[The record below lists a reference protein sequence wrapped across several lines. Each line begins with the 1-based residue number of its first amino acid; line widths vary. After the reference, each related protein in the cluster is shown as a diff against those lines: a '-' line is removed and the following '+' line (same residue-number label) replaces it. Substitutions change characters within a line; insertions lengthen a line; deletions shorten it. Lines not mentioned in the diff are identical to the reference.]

1 MIGRDRR
8 ADIVLDHGQVSRRHV
23 YLQVVDGR
31 AFWVDLE
38 SRSGSRSAGESQ
50 KSGWLDAHRSLGIGP
65 FVIRPFASESW
76 PKADRHEVEPP
87 LAAPLLA
94 VAHVPSQLPDVAL
107 EFLNGPSQ
115 ATAWPVR
122 RVMSLVGSA
131 SGCKFRLTDASVSR
145 FHASLV
151 RTPVGLW
158 IVDLLGQGGIRV
170 NDVPRRFSHLVD
182 GDQLQI
188 GRYQIRVMY
197 RTMPRQIADESHGT
211 HGPEAQRSTGPARAG
226 HEWPSG
232 SGSGCQRA
240 AVCGRI
246 AGFETGRISTS
257 HARSARFYGP
267 RSPGVASRVAP
278 VVGNDGTGR
287 IDAGALG

>member
-38 SRSGSRSAGESQ
+38 SRSGARSAGEAQ
-50 KSGWLDAHRSLGIGP
+50 KSGWLDAQHSLGIGP
-65 FVIRPFASESW
+65 FVIRPFAPLSRPGS
-76 PKADRHEVEPP
+76 DRHEAEPP

-94 VAHVPSQLPDVAL
+94 VAHVPSELPDVSL

-115 ATAWPVR
+115 ATSWPVR

-158 IVDLLGQGGIRV
+158 IVDLLGQGGIHV

-188 GRYQIRVMY
+188 GRYQIRVTY
-197 RTMPRQIADESHGT
+197 RTALDKLPTTGRYT
-211 HGPEAQRSTGPARAG
+211 RVRKPEIISGR
-226 HEWPSG
+226 PSG
-232 SGSGCQRA
+232 TRMA
-240 AVCGRI
+240 DLLR
-246 AGFETGRISTS
+246 TGLSVR
-257 HARSARFYGP
+257 HRL
-267 RSPGVASRVAP
+267 RV
-278 VVGNDGTGR
+278 DCR
-287 IDAGALG
+287 L